1 MTLYKL
7 QTEIKGA
14 YLASV
19 KTTETKNEVKG
30 NTTFVNFSFSSN
42 GEVINAWAYGADF
55 DVLPATDNKYDIVV
69 SVSSKIGNYNKEV
82 SYLSVRVVSLTPAK

>member
-7 QTEIKGA
+7 QTQIKGA
-14 YLASV
+14 YLAAV
-19 KTTETKNEVKG
+19 KLAEVKNEEKG
-30 NTTFVNFSFSSN
+30 SIAFINFSFSSN
-42 GEVINAWAYGADF
+42 GELFNAWAYGSDF
-55 DVLPATDNKYDIVV
+55 TELPATDTKYDIVV